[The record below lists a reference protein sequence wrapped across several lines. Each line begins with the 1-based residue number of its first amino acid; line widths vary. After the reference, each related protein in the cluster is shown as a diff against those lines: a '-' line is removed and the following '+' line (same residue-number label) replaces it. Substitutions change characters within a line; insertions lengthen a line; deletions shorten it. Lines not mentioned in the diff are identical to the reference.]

1 MFTKGDIE
9 SMVGSAKNGD
19 KNAVE
24 NLCNGFKGFII
35 NSARKIYIR
44 GYEMEDLIQEGYKAV
59 IMAVDSYDA
68 ARNTFTGYAVNA
80 IRNNFYCIMRNNLS
94 KPYSASLNSIN
105 NQGDELINTI
115 FSDENIEEYF
125 ESLETKSSLKKAIA
139 RLSDREKDIIYW
151 CYAAEKSMKK
161 YSEFRKIPYRTV
173 SYRKKKAVEKLRKF
187 MEEQGEI

>member
-9 SMVGSAKNGD
+9 SMVRSAKNGD

-24 NLCNGFKGFII
+24 NLCSGFKGFII

-44 GYEMEDLIQEGYKAV
+44 GYEMEDLIQEGYKAI
-59 IMAVDSYDA
+59 IMAVHSYDTD
-68 ARNTFTGYAVNA
+68 RNTFTGYAVNA

-105 NQGDELINTI
+105 SQGDELMNTL

-125 ESLETKSSLKKAIA
+125 ESLETKSVLKEAVA
-139 RLSDREKDIIYW
+139 SLSDKEKDIIYW
-151 CYAAEKSMKK
+151 YYAAEKSIKQ
-161 YSEFRKIPYRTV
+161 YCVFRKMPYRTA

-187 MEEQGEI
+187 MEKKGEI